1 MKTIDYV
8 NLSNNVLFWLG
19 SAGVKDI
26 KDIAIT
32 DDNITINI

>member
-26 KDIAIT
+26 AIT